1 MAGSLLYVS
10 GGCRSG
16 KSAYAQLWIEQAAP
30 TRVYLPTALP
40 CDAEM
45 VERIRK
51 HQAMRGKDWSSLE
64 PELEDWDKPEILV
77 RKATDQG
84 RAILLDCLTLWT
96 SACLMREIP
105 DEAVLVLLNRLLLAL
120 RATRLP
126 VAIVSNE
133 LGMGLVPENASARH
147 FRDLAGLVNQKAA
160 AAADI
165 VVFMVSGQPLLVR
178 GMEHG
183 NLMGIMRPPVC
194 L

>member
-16 KSAYAQLWIEQAAP
+16 KSAYAQHWIEQAASA
-30 TRVYLPTALP
+30 RVYLPTALP

-45 VERIRK
+45 TERIRK
-51 HQAMRGKDWSSLE
+51 HQTMRGKGWASLE
-64 PELEDWDKPEILV
+64 PDLADWDEPELLA
-77 RKATDQG
+77 RKAANQG

-96 SACLMREIP
+96 SACLMREMP
-105 DEAVLVLLNRLLLAL
+105 DEAVPVLLNRLLLAL

-126 VAIVSNE
+126 VALVSNE
-133 LGMGLVPENASARH
+133 LGMGLVPENAAARH
-147 FRDLAGLVNQKAA
+147 FRDLAGIVNQKAA

-178 GMEHG
+178 GTESG
-183 NLMGIMRPPVC
+183 RAQA
-194 L
+194 